1 MIALDATDPTPPY
14 EQVREQIASLIRSGG
29 LPGGHRLPTI
39 RQLAA
44 DLRVAPGTI
53 ARAYRSLETAGLVE
67 TSRAGGTKVSS
78 GHAVSERVY
87 QETAAF
93 LESLADEPVALEDL
107 LSTLTALWPQRGQL
121 GQTQT
126 KAISDDLSRVTSE
139 LQNGSTK

>member
-44 DLRVAPGTI
+44 DLRISPGTI

-67 TSRAGGTKVSS
+67 TSRSGGTRVRS
-78 GHAVSERVY
+78 GNAVSERVHR
-87 QETAAF
+87 ETAAF
-93 LESLADEPVALEDL
+93 LDSLADEPVALEDL
-107 LSTLTALWPQRGQL
+107 LATLTALWPERGQL
-121 GQTQT
+121 LQAEP
-126 KAISDDLSRVTSE
+126 KAT
-139 LQNGSTK
+139 